1 MFPRRKNANAVAATV
16 TQSVSVF
23 VKNILLLIYHLFRDS
38 TEHAMT
44 IETKE
49 PSSIN
54 VVAVVAVVVDTLPVR
69 TKIKALIIIIIINH
83 CLSYF
88 VL

>member
-1 MFPRRKNANAVAATV
+1 MPLQQQSLSQCVRKE
-16 TQSVSVF
+16 
-23 VKNILLLIYHLFRDS
+23 YPPPPHHLFRDS

-44 IETKE
+44 IETRE

-54 VVAVVAVVVDTLPVR
+54 VVAVAVVDTLPVR
-69 TKIKALIIIIIINH
+69 TKIKALIIIIINH